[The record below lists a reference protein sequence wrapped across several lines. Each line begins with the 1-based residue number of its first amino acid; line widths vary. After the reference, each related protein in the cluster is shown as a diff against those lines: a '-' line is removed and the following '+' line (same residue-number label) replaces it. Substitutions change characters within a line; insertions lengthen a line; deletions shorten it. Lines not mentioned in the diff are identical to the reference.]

1 MIKKIYDF
9 FVLKIIGRIAFD
21 GFFYFLKGKS
31 YSLTKEDQSKIYGLL
46 KSDNFVIL
54 IWRKSHL
61 TSYLISLGHFLL
73 TGRFANY
80 SHACINIEG
89 NVDDISQVDIV
100 EAIGR
105 GVVRSEF
112 FDVFNCDAVCLLKPK
127 LFRDIDWQKS
137 IAELNRHVDAQT
149 QYDTTFNIEN
159 DKKVSCIELV
169 VDSLRE
175 SQEFNKFNHLNWMMK
190 NYKNIT
196 PQMLRDC
203 NDFEIVFEIRR

>member
-1 MIKKIYDF
+1 MISKIYNF
-9 FVLKIIGRIAFD
+9 IVLKIIGRITFD
-21 GFFYFLKGKS
+21 GVFYFLKGKP
-31 YSLTKEDQSKIYGLL
+31 YSLTKEDHSVIYNML
-46 KSDNFVIL
+46 KKDNYVIL

-73 TGRFANY
+73 TGKFAKY

-89 NVDDISQVDIV
+89 NVDDVTKVDIV
-100 EAIGR
+100 EAIGK

-112 FDVFNCDAVCLLKPK
+112 FDVFNCGAVCLLKPR
-127 LFRDIDWQKS
+127 LFRDLDWQKA
-137 IAELNRHVDAQT
+137 IAELHKHIDLQT
-149 QYDTTFNIEN
+149 QYDTVFNVK
-159 DKKVSCIELV
+159 DDSKVSCIELV
-169 VDSLRE
+169 VDSLKE

-203 NDFEIVFEIRR
+203 NDFEIVYEIRR